1 MFDPIMNPWDVAA
14 LVPVIRGAGGV
25 ITDSKGGPPYP
36 ATSIVA
42 AANVELHG
50 QVIAALNP

>member
-1 MFDPIMNPWDVAA
+1 MHLWDIAA

-36 ATSIVA
+36 AVSTLA
-42 AANVELHG
+42 AASADLHRQVLDEL
-50 QVIAALNP
+50 NR